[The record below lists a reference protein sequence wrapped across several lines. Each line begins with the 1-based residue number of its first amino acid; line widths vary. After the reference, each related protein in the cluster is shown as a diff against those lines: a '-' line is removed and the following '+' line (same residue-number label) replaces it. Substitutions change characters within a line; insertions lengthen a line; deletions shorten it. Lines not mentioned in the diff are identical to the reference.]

1 MRPAAFV
8 SLLLAGVISLALF
21 ALKDQVQDLEDE
33 LVELNR
39 GIFADEEAIHVL
51 KAEWSHLND
60 PQRLRALARRHLGMK
75 PVTPDQLAT
84 IADLPPRPSDTE
96 GLETEDTD
104 AAQPEEGRAWPLSS
118 DAGAGNP
125 GRRRQ

>member
-1 MRPAAFV
+1 MRPATIV
-8 SLLLAGVISLALF
+8 SLLLAGVLSLALF
-21 ALKDQVQDLEDE
+21 ALKYQVQDLEDE

-39 GIFADEEAIHVL
+39 TIFADEEAIHVL

-60 PQRLRALARRHLGMK
+60 PRRLRSLARRHLGMK
-75 PVTPDQLAT
+75 PVTPNQLAT

-96 GLETEDTD
+96 GTD
-104 AAQPEEGRAWPLSS
+104 AIRAGEGRTWSLSS
-118 DAGAGNP
+118 DAVAGNA

>member
-1 MRPAAFV
+1 MRPATIV
-8 SLLLAGVISLALF
+8 SLLLAGVLSLALF
-21 ALKDQVQDLEDE
+21 ALKYQVQDLEDE

-39 GIFADEEAIHVL
+39 TIFADEEAIHVL

-60 PQRLRALARRHLGMK
+60 PRRLRSLARRHLGMK
-75 PVTPDQLAT
+75 PVTPNQLAT

-96 GLETEDTD
+96 GTV
-104 AAQPEEGRAWPLSS
+104 AIRPEEGRAWSLSS
-118 DAGAGNP
+118 DAVAGNA